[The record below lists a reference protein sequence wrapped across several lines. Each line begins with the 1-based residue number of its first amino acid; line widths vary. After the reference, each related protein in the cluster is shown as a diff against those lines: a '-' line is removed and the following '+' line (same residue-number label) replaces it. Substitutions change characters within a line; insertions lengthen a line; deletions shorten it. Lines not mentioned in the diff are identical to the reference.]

1 MDNKR
6 IKRLRCKIL
15 AFLKERPDEIWEL
28 SAKLKSDEK
37 LEVWQALYRLGVFPP
52 VAGKKETRPE

>member
-1 MDNKR
+1 MNDKR

-28 SAKLKSDEK
+28 SAKLKSDER
-37 LEVWQALYRLGVFPP
+37 LEVWQALCRLSVFPTI
-52 VAGKKETRPE
+52 AGHKDIRPE